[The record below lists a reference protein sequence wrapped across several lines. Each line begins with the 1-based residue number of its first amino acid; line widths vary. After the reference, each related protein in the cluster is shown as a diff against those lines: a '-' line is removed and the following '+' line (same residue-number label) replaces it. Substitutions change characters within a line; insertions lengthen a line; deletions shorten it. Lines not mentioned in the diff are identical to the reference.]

1 MNADTM
7 MTVVLLFTGII
18 VVPTFFISVLQDAI
32 HRKEK
37 QCSNHPSQFKSN
49 IS

>member
-1 MNADTM
+1 MNADNM

-32 HRKEK
+32 YRKERR
-37 QCSNHPSQFKSN
+37 CSNHPSRSKSN

>member
-1 MNADTM
+1 MTADKI
-7 MTVVLLFTGII
+7 MTLVLLFTGII
-18 VVPTFFISVLQDAI
+18 VVPTFFISVLQDSI

-37 QCSNHPSQFKSN
+37 RCSSHPSQRKSS